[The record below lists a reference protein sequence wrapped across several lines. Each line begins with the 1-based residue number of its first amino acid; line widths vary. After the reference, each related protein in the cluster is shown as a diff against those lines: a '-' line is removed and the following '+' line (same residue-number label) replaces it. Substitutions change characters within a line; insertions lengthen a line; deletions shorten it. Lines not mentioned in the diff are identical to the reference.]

1 LANSQQKLTLEV
13 EEGRRMEELMMVVL
27 GSDP

>member
-1 LANSQQKLTLEV
+1 LANSQLVITLEV